1 MSTRSAP
8 GRRLPGRW
16 WVILV
21 WLAAGCAQRAAA
33 PHEWRRSPAF
43 VDPGAPPLRSVHV
56 VKSGETLSAIAALH
70 RLPIKKI
77 AELNGLQDPNQLRV
91 GQRLRLT
98 AVGVGDHAQSSAHA
112 PEPSAREVKPRRE
125 AKRAEDPKVDC
136 HAHGPAPRGWSS
148 SREGF
153 AWPVDGLVVTKFGKL
168 EGRKHE
174 GLAIGAPKGTP
185 VWASAEGRVIL
196 IGKQQGYGQLVVLS
210 HEKGLVTVYGSLDRP
225 CVKSGDKVR
234 RGALLGLVGDSSGVA
249 SPRLYFEL
257 RDGETRLNPW
267 PRLP

>member
-1 MSTRSAP
+1 MTARSAP
-8 GRRLPGRW
+8 SRQLPGRW
-16 WVILV
+16 WVILL

-33 PHEWRRSPAF
+33 PSEWRRSPAF
-43 VDPGAPPLRSVHV
+43 VDPGAPPLRKVHV
-56 VKSGETLSAIAALH
+56 VKSGETLSSIAAQH
-70 RLPIKKI
+70 RLPISKVV
-77 AELNGLQDPNQLRV
+77 ELNDLQDPNQLRV

-98 AVGVGDHAQSSAHA
+98 RGGVADHAPSPA
-112 PEPSAREVKPRRE
+112 PEPSSREVKPRRA
-125 AKRAEDPKVDC
+125 AKREADPKVDC
-136 HAHGPAPRGWSS
+136 HAHGSAPRGWSS

-153 AWPVDGLVVTKFGKL
+153 AWPVDGLVMTKFGKL

-185 VWASAEGRVIL
+185 VWASAEGRVVL
-196 IGKQQGYGQLVVLS
+196 TGKQQGYGQLVVLA

-225 CVKSGDKVR
+225 CVKSGDSVR